1 MPVMTSVPVRW
12 RFFSV
17 IFLLSFVSYLMRQN
31 IHVAG
36 EFMMPE
42 LGISEIEMGWIF
54 ASFIWGYA
62 LFQIPGGIAGAK
74 FGPRRTLA
82 GIGLVWILV
91 SALTG
96 MLPGTIATTT
106 GGTIFVLVML
116 RFILGAAHAPIY
128 PVQAS
133 AVQRW
138 FPVGQWALP
147 NAVSSSALTLGAAMA
162 QPLVALIMVYWGW
175 RTSFYVFV
183 PAGIAAFALWWWYA
197 RDYPSEHP
205 AMTPGELETI
215 SANRAGLTPEVGI
228 SAWRL
233 LLRDPETIKLTL
245 AYFAQ
250 CYVFYLFFTWFFH
263 YLVKELG
270 FSILETGFLAALPWM
285 TGAVMA
291 TLGGW
296 VCDRLC
302 RRYGARLGCR
312 IPAMFGL
319 SASGVLLYV
328 GLYAPNP
335 YVAVC
340 LLSLCFAGTQFAEG
354 AFWCAQTYVAGPY
367 TAPACG
373 LMNTG
378 GNLAGI
384 VVAPLMPY
392 LALHFGWVVALSTG
406 SAMALLGV
414 LLWAFIKA
422 DRPFTPVAH

>member
-1 MPVMTSVPVRW
+1 MPVMTNIPVRW

-17 IFLLSFVSYLMRQN
+17 IFVLSFISYLMRQN

-96 MLPGTIATTT
+96 ILPGTIATTT
-106 GGTIFVLVML
+106 GGTIFVLVIL

-147 NAVSSSALTLGAAMA
+147 NAVSSSALTLGAALA
-162 QPLVALIMVYWGW
+162 QPLVTLIMVYWGW
-175 RTSFYVFV
+175 RASFYVFV

-197 RDYPSEHP
+197 RDYPNEHP

-215 SANRAGLTPEVGI
+215 SANRSELTPEVGI

-250 CYVFYLFFTWFFH
+250 CYLFYLFFT
-263 YLVKELG
+263 
-270 FSILETGFLAALPWM
+270 
-285 TGAVMA
+285 
-291 TLGGW
+291 
-296 VCDRLC
+296 
-302 RRYGARLGCR
+302 
-312 IPAMFGL
+312 
-319 SASGVLLYV
+319 
-328 GLYAPNP
+328 
-335 YVAVC
+335 
-340 LLSLCFAGTQFAEG
+340 
-354 AFWCAQTYVAGPY
+354 
-367 TAPACG
+367 
-373 LMNTG
+373 
-378 GNLAGI
+378 
-384 VVAPLMPY
+384 
-392 LALHFGWVVALSTG
+392 
-406 SAMALLGV
+406 
-414 LLWAFIKA
+414 
-422 DRPFTPVAH
+422 